1 MITPYFLEN
10 FWVGSVFL
18 FTVFTPVLILNILA
32 VFPPYHVHVSQ
43 KLSSIDVSEIVV

>member
-10 FWVGSVFL
+10 FWVGGAFFIHGVYTGAIPYYSLV
-18 FTVFTPVLILNILA
+18 

-43 KLSSIDVSEIVV
+43 

>member
-10 FWVGSVFL
+10 FWVGGVFIHGVY
-18 FTVFTPVLILNILA
+18 TGAIPYYSLA

-43 KLSSIDVSEIVV
+43 ESSTIHVAEV